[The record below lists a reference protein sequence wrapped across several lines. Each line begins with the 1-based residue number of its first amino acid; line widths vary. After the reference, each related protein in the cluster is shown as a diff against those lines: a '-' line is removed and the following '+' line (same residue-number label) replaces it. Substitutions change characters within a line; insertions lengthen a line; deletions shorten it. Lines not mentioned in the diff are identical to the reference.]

1 MVRCES
7 QEPSATKR
15 TSYWAS
21 PTKDGRRLSQWAK
34 TGAESLANILQLHGA
49 ESLGDLS
56 PVNDIP
62 WGYGKKSKDHDQ
74 LVATFGREFTWDFSD
89 EKELAKWTAQLEKQT
104 TKRKGKRK

>member
-1 MVRCES
+1 M
-7 QEPSATKR
+7 
-15 TSYWAS
+15 
-21 PTKDGRRLSQWAK
+21 
-34 TGAESLANILQLHGA
+34 
-49 ESLGDLS
+49 
-56 PVNDIP
+56 NDIP